1 MTAPTEPG
9 LRLTLGLTPQREG
22 PPSPKLGRVKART
35 LGELKRTYPLEKLRR
50 TVKAEA
56 RENLIRKLKAKE
68 PIFPGIHGYEDTVI
82 PALVQA
88 ILAGHHFIL
97 LGTRGQAKTRIL
109 RSLVG
114 LLDEE
119 IPALDTELRDNPLNP
134 ISPEG
139 KRLLEEAGEEAPIV
153 WIPREARYV
162 EKLATPDTTVA
173 DLLGD
178 IDPIRAARRG
188 VGLSDLGSIH
198 YGLLPRANRG
208 IFAVNELPDLA
219 PKVQVALFNILEEGD
234 VQIRG
239 YPLRLPLDVWL
250 VFSAN
255 PQDYTARGR
264 IVTPLKDRIGS
275 EIRTHYPRSLEEGL
289 RISAQEAY
297 VPEGVFVPEWV
308 RLSVEAVAFAAREDR
323 RVDQT
328 AGVSQRLAISLLEVV
343 AASAERRALLYGGR
357 PVARPL
363 DLYQGLP
370 AITGKLELEYEGEL
384 QGAERVAREIVQR
397 AFGMVLPR
405 YHLKTEPIVAHFEAG
420 NLLTLPEGE
429 VEGALEALAQV
440 PGLLEAARALAGE
453 SAPEVL
459 LSAGEFVLEGLVG
472 RRKLARGEASY
483 QAAERPR
490 SYGN

>member
-1 MTAPTEPG
+1 M
-9 LRLTLGLTPQREG
+9 
-22 PPSPKLGRVKART
+22 KAKT
-35 LGELKRTYPLEKLRR
+35 LGELRRTYPLEKLRR
-50 TVKAEA
+50 TVKDEA
-56 RENLIRKLKAKE
+56 RENLREKLRRGE
-68 PIFPGIHGYEDTVI
+68 RLFPGIHGYEDTVI

-88 ILAGHHFIL
+88 ILAKQNFIL
-97 LGTRGQAKTRIL
+97 LGTRGQAKSRIL
-109 RSLVG
+109 RSLTS

-119 IPALDTELRDNPLNP
+119 VPALATELRDNPLHP

-139 KRLLEEAGEEAPIV
+139 RRLLEEAGDDAPIV
-153 WIPREARYV
+153 WLSREDRYV
-162 EKLATPDTTVA
+162 EKLATP
-173 DLLGD
+173 
-178 IDPIRAARRG
+178 IKAARRG
-188 VGLSDLGSIH
+188 TGMADLESIH

-208 IFAVNELPDLA
+208 IFAVNELADLA

-250 VFSAN
+250 VFTAN

-275 EIRTHYPRSLEEGL
+275 EIRTHYPRSLEEGA

-297 VPEGVFVPEWV
+297 VPEGVLVPEWV
-308 RLSVEAVAFAAREDR
+308 RLSVEAVAFVAREDR

-343 AASAERRALLYGGR
+343 AASAERRALLHGGR

-397 AFGMVLPR
+397 AFGLVLPR
-405 YHLKTEPIVAHFEAG
+405 YRLRTEPIVAHFEEG
-420 NLLTLPEGE
+420 NLLTLPEGD
-429 VEGALEALAQV
+429 VEEALKAMAGV
-440 PGLLEAARALAGE
+440 PGLLEAARALAEGE
-453 SAPEVL
+453 APEVL

-472 RRKLARGEASY
+472 RRKLSRGEASY

>member
-1 MTAPTEPG
+1 M
-9 LRLTLGLTPQREG
+9 
-22 PPSPKLGRVKART
+22 KAKT
-35 LGELKRTYPLEKLRR
+35 LGELRRTYPIEKLRR
-50 TVKAEA
+50 TVKDEA
-56 RENLIRKLKAKE
+56 RENLRAKLARRE
-68 PIFPGIHGYEDTVI
+68 RLFPGIHGYEDTVI

-88 ILAGHHFIL
+88 ILAKQNFIL
-97 LGTRGQAKTRIL
+97 LGTRGQAKSRIL
-109 RSLVG
+109 RSLTA

-119 IPALDTELRDNPLNP
+119 IPALPTELRDNPLSP

-139 KRLLEEAGEEAPIV
+139 RRLLEEAGDEAPIV
-153 WIPREARYV
+153 WIPREERYV

-178 IDPIRAARRG
+178 MDPIKAARRG
-188 VGLSDLGSIH
+188 TALSDLEAIH
-198 YGLLPRANRG
+198 FGLLPRANRG
-208 IFAVNELPDLA
+208 IFAVNELADLA

-239 YPLRLPLDVWL
+239 FPLRLPLDVWL
-250 VFSAN
+250 VFTAN

-275 EIRTHYPRSLEEGL
+275 EIRTHYPKTLEEGMK
-289 RISAQEAY
+289 ISAQEAFL
-297 VPEGVFVPEWV
+297 PEGVEVPEWV

-328 AGVSQRLAISLLEVV
+328 AGVSQRLSISLLEVV
-343 AASAERRALLYGGR
+343 AASAERRALLQGVP

-363 DLYQGLP
+363 DLYQALP

-384 QGAERVAREIVQR
+384 QGAERVAREIVQK
-397 AFGMVLPR
+397 AFGLVLPR
-405 YHLKTEPIVAHFEAG
+405 YKVRAEPILAYFEQG
-420 NLLTLPEGE
+420 NLLTVPEGDLE
-429 VEGALEALAQV
+429 EALRRLSEV
-440 PGLLEAARALAGE
+440 PGLLEAATALAGTE
-453 SAPEVL
+453 EGGYL
-459 LSAGEFVLEGLVG
+459 LSAAEFVLEGLVG

-483 QAAERPR
+483 QAAQRER